1 MRSVWWITCGVLL
14 GHITPV
20 CAEDADTLF
29 EQGRTLAKAG
39 QYAEA
44 CDRFARSLAIE
55 RTLGTELNLAD
66 CQQQLGHL
74 REAWGLF
81 VAAAGEAEAGADA
94 KRAKFARE
102 RAAALEPRMTSVVVK
117 LAQPALPGLTLTI
130 SGRATPPAAEIHEH
144 ADPGPID
151 VIATAPGR
159 PHVKRSELG
168 VAGATIVV
176 EVPALDPQ
184 VATPPPEVPVAVEG
198 DRAAGRVHLAYGLG
212 AAGIAS
218 AITAVALT
226 VVGRSHYTTAAEGT
240 HCMAVATGVTCDDVG
255 TRAIHDAQRLADFGT
270 GFAIA
275 ATALAGAATIV
286 YITAPRDRTY
296 IRPQASPQAM
306 SIVIGGSF

>member
-1 MRSVWWITCGVLL
+1 MLL
-14 GHITPV
+14 VYIAP
-20 CAEDADTLF
+20 ARANDADTLF
-29 EQGRTLAKAG
+29 EQGRALAKAG

-44 CDRFARSLAIE
+44 CDRFAKSLAIE

-81 VAAAGEAEAGADA
+81 VAASGEAEASADA

-102 RAAALEPRMTSVVVK
+102 RATALEPRMTSVIVK

-159 PHVKRSELG
+159 PHVKRSQIG

-176 EVPALDPQ
+176 EIPPLDPQ
-184 VATPPPEVPVAVEG
+184 VATPPPEVPIAVDG
-198 DRAAGRVHLAYGLG
+198 DRAAGRVRLAYGLG
-212 AAGIAS
+212 ATGIAS

-226 VVGRSHYTTAAEGT
+226 VVGRRHYTTASEGT
-240 HCMAVATGVTCDDVG
+240 HCRSVGNDVTCDDVG
-255 TRAIHDAQRLADFGT
+255 TRAIHDAQHLADVGT

-275 ATALAGAATIV
+275 AVALGGAATVV
-286 YITAPRDRTY
+286 YLTAPRDRVY
-296 IRPQASPQAM
+296 VRPQASPQAM